1 MSAKRQRPSLK
12 RSFTRCPVCI
22 IGGLRRGKPADDGRP
37 SFFCTRCK
45 RSFTYGRDGGEYA
58 KAVTA

>member
-12 RSFTRCPVCI
+12 RSFKRCSVCI
-22 IGGLRRGKPADDGRP
+22 IGGLRRDGEACDGRP
-37 SFFCTRCK
+37 RFKCTRCG
-45 RSFTYGRDGGEYA
+45 SNFTAGKDGEYA